1 MFSFGNRITF
11 SSFGVVLLPKDQM
24 ALKERSISVK
34 HEDIISKLTIEQ
46 KCALL
51 SGKNT
56 WQTQYYPKQG
66 VPSIWLSDGPNGLR
80 KQAGAA
86 DHLGLNPSEPA
97 TCFPTAA
104 TMANSWDPA
113 LGEEIGRALGEE
125 TAAYRVNVLL
135 GPGLNIKRSPLCG
148 RSFEYFSEDPYLSGK
163 MAAGYV
169 RGIQANG
176 VAACPK
182 HFAVN
187 SQELRRMASD
197 SILDERTL
205 RELYL
210 TAFEIVVKEAHPK
223 AIMSAYNKVN
233 GVYANENKHLL
244 VDILRKDW
252 GFDGAV
258 VTDWGGSNDHVEGV
272 KNGSTLE
279 MPSPGLGAARKLLKA
294 LEDGKISEHTIDE
307 RVDELLDLALSTDE
321 AIQKAPRKFDEAA
334 HHQLAKRAAA
344 ESIVLLKNED
354 GILPLKH
361 GKKVTLI
368 GDFAIKPR
376 YQGAGSSMVNPT
388 RLDSLKDA
396 AETAGLNLIGYCS
409 GYERSGKPNKA
420 YLEEAVAQAK
430 LAEVVILCIGLDESS
445 ESEGLDRS
453 HICIPA
459 VQKQLLDAVAA
470 VNPNVVA
477 VVSAGSVIETDWVT
491 KCKAVVHGYLGG
503 QAGAGAMMDVLT
515 GWQNPCGKLAETIPL
530 NYTDTPAA
538 NYFPGKK
545 QNVEYREG
553 LYIGY
558 RYYETARKEVRYP
571 FGYGL
576 SYTTFE
582 YSDLKVNEDSAAFT
596 ITNTGDRDGAEIA
609 QLYIAKPDAE
619 VFRPA
624 RELKGFAKVF
634 LKAGESKTVTIP
646 LDDKAFRYWN
656 VETNRWEVEGGTY
669 QLLVGAS
676 VQDIRLIELLNVE
689 GTNAPDPYKGK
700 KLACYRTAT
709 IKSVPDDEFETLLGH
724 PVPEEKTVID
734 RTMTLGELNHS
745 RSPLCWLIA
754 GVLTLLL
761 KAGEKKG
768 KPDLNIL
775 FQYNMPLRALAQMT
789 NGAIGE
795 EFVDGLVLEA
805 KGFWLVGILR
815 ALAGLVQN
823 YVGNSRYQAKL
834 DEQSK

>member
-1 MFSFGNRITF
+1 M
-11 SSFGVVLLPKDQM
+11 
-24 ALKERSISVK
+24 K
-34 HEDIISKLTIEQ
+34 HQDIIAKLSLEQ

-56 WQTQYYPKQG
+56 WQTQEYPKQG
-66 VPSIWLSDGPNGLR
+66 VPAIWLSDGPNGLR

-86 DHLGLNPSEPA
+86 DHLGLNPSVPA

-113 LGEEIGRALGEE
+113 LGEEVGRALGEE
-125 TAAYRVNVLL
+125 TAANRVNVLL
-135 GPGLNIKRSPLCG
+135 GPGLNVKRSPLCG

-163 MAAGYV
+163 MAAAYV
-169 RGIQANG
+169 RGIQENG

-187 SQELRRMASD
+187 SQELRRMASN
-197 SILDERTL
+197 SVLDERTL

-223 AIMSAYNKVN
+223 SIMSAYNKVN
-233 GVYANENKHLL
+233 DTYANENHHLL
-244 VDILRKDW
+244 VDILRKEW

-279 MPSPGLGAARKLLKA
+279 MPSPGLGGARKLLKA
-294 LEDGKISEHTIDE
+294 VAEGSLTEQEIDL
-307 RVDELLDLALSTDE
+307 RVDELLELVLSTTAAME
-321 AIQKAPRKFDEAA
+321 KAPRKFDEKA
-334 HHQLAKRAAA
+334 HHELARRAAA
-344 ESIVLLKNED
+344 ESIVLLKNEG

-361 GKKVTLI
+361 GKKVALI
-368 GDFAIKPR
+368 GDFALTPR

-388 RLDSLKDA
+388 RVDSLKDA
-396 AETAGLNLIGYCS
+396 MEAAELEMIGYCA

-420 YLEEAVAQAK
+420 YLDEAVSQAK
-430 LAEVVILCIGLDESS
+430 MADVVILCIGLDESS
-445 ESEGLDRS
+445 ESEGLDRT

-459 VQKQLLDAVAA
+459 VQKEVLNAVTA

-477 VVSAGSVIETDWVT
+477 VVSAGSVIETDWAA

-503 QAGAGAMMDVLT
+503 QAGAGAMVDVLT

-530 NYTDTPAA
+530 RYEDTPAA
-538 NYFPGKK
+538 RYFPGKK
-545 QNVEYREG
+545 QNAEYREG
-553 LYIGY
+553 LYVGY
-558 RYYETARKEVRYP
+558 RYYETANKAVRYP

-576 SYTTFE
+576 SYTTFA
-582 YSDLKVNEDSAAFT
+582 YSDLKVNAEKITFT
-596 ITNTGDRDGAEIA
+596 LTNTGSVAGAEIA
-609 QLYIAKPDAE
+609 QLYVAKPDAA

-624 RELKGFAKVF
+624 KELKGFAKVF

-646 LDDKAFRYWN
+646 LDDKTFRYWN
-656 VETNRWEVEGGTY
+656 VATDRWEVEGGSY
-669 QLLVGAS
+669 QLLVCAN
-676 VQDIRLIELLNVE
+676 VQDIRLTADLALP
-689 GTNAPDPYKGK
+689 GTGAPDPYAGK
-700 KLACYRTAT
+700 DLAHYRTAHVQE
-709 IKSVPDDEFETLLGH
+709 VPDAEFEALLGRLL
-724 PVPEEKTVID
+724 PEETTAID

-754 GVLTLLL
+754 GVLTLLVRS
-761 KAGEKKG
+761 GEKRG
-768 KPDLNIL
+768 KPNLNIL
-775 FQYNMPLRALAQMT
+775 FQYNMPLRGLAQMT
-789 NGAIGE
+789 NGMIGD

-805 KGFWLVGILR
+805 KGFWVIGILR
-815 ALAGLVQN
+815 ALVGLLQN
-823 YVGNSRYQAKL
+823 YVANSRYQAKL
-834 DEQSK
+834 DEQSR

>member
-1 MFSFGNRITF
+1 M
-11 SSFGVVLLPKDQM
+11 
-24 ALKERSISVK
+24 K
-34 HEDIISKLTIEQ
+34 HPEILQKLSLEQ

-56 WQTQYYPKQG
+56 WQTQGYPRQG
-66 VPSIWLSDGPNGLR
+66 VPAIWLSDGPNGLR

-113 LGEEIGRALGEE
+113 LGEEVGRALGEE

-135 GPGLNIKRSPLCG
+135 GPGLNVKRSPLCG

-163 MAAGYV
+163 MAAAYV
-169 RGIQANG
+169 RGIQENG
-176 VAACPK
+176 IAACPK

-187 SQELRRMASD
+187 SQELRRMASN
-197 SILDERTL
+197 SVLDERTL

-223 AIMSAYNKVN
+223 SIMSAYNKVN
-233 GVYANENKHLL
+233 DTYANENHHLL
-244 VDILRKDW
+244 VDILRKEW
-252 GFDGAV
+252 GFNGAV

-279 MPSPGLGAARKLLKA
+279 MPSPGLGGARKLLKA
-294 LEDGKISEHTIDE
+294 VAEGSLTEQEIDLQ
-307 RVDELLDLALSTDE
+307 VDELLELVLSTTA
-321 AIQKAPRKFDEAA
+321 AIEKAPRKFDEDA

-344 ESIVLLKNED
+344 ESIVLLKNEG

-361 GKKVTLI
+361 GRKVALI
-368 GDFAIKPR
+368 GDFARTPR

-388 RLDSLKDA
+388 RVDSLKDA
-396 AETAGLNLIGYCS
+396 METAELELVGCCA
-409 GYERSGKPNKA
+409 GYERSGQLNKA
-420 YLEEAVAQAK
+420 YLDEAVSQAK
-430 LAEVVILCIGLDESS
+430 LADVVILCIGLDESS
-445 ESEGLDRS
+445 ESEGLDRT
-453 HICIPA
+453 HIGIPA
-459 VQKQLLDAVAA
+459 VQKQLLDTVTAA
-470 VNPNVVA
+470 NPNVVA
-477 VVSAGSVIETDWVT
+477 VVSAGSVIETDWVE

-503 QAGAGAMMDVLT
+503 QAGAGAMLEVLT

-530 NYTDTPAA
+530 RYEDTPAA
-538 NYFPGKK
+538 AYFPGKG
-545 QNVEYREG
+545 QNAEYREG
-553 LYIGY
+553 LYVGY
-558 RYYETARKEVRYP
+558 RYYETANKAVRYP

-576 SYTTFE
+576 SYTTFA
-582 YSDLKVNEDSAAFT
+582 YSDLQVSADKVTFT
-596 ITNTGDRDGAEIA
+596 ITNTGSCAGAEVA
-609 QLYIAKPDAE
+609 QLYVAKPDAA

-634 LKAGESKTVTIP
+634 LKAGESKAVTIP
-646 LDDKAFRYWN
+646 LDDKTFRYWN
-656 VETNRWEVEGGTY
+656 VATDRWEVEGGSY

-676 VQDIRLIELLNVE
+676 VQDIRLRAELVLP
-689 GTNAPDPYKGK
+689 GTGAPDPYAGR
-700 KLACYRTAT
+700 KLPDYRTGN
-709 IKSVPDDEFETLLGH
+709 IQNIPDAEFEALLGR
-724 PVPEEKTVID
+724 PLPEEKTAID

-761 KAGEKKG
+761 RSGEKKG
-768 KPDLNIL
+768 KPNLNIL
-775 FQYNMPLRALAQMT
+775 FQYNMPLRGLAQMT
-789 NGAIGE
+789 NGMIGD

-805 KGFWLVGILR
+805 KGFWIIGILR
-815 ALAGLVQN
+815 ALVGLLQN
-823 YVGNSRYQAKL
+823 FVANSRYQAKL
-834 DEQSK
+834 DEQSR

>member
-1 MFSFGNRITF
+1 M
-11 SSFGVVLLPKDQM
+11 
-24 ALKERSISVK
+24 K
-34 HEDIISKLTIEQ
+34 HPEILQKLSLEQ

-56 WQTQYYPKQG
+56 WQTQDYPRQG
-66 VPSIWLSDGPNGLR
+66 VPAVWLSDGPNGLR

-113 LGEEIGRALGEE
+113 LGEEVGRALGEE

-135 GPGLNIKRSPLCG
+135 GPGLNVKRSPLCG

-163 MAAGYV
+163 MAAAYV
-169 RGIQANG
+169 RGIQENG
-176 VAACPK
+176 IAACPK

-187 SQELRRMASD
+187 SQELRRMASN
-197 SILDERTL
+197 SVLDERTL

-223 AIMSAYNKVN
+223 SIMSAYNKVN
-233 GVYANENKHLL
+233 DIYANENHHLL
-244 VDILRKDW
+244 VDILRKEW

-279 MPSPGLGAARKLLKA
+279 MPSPGLGGARKLLKA
-294 LEDGKISEHTIDE
+294 VAEGSLTEQEIDL
-307 RVDELLDLALSTDE
+307 RVDELLELVLSTTAAME
-321 AIQKAPRKFDEAA
+321 KAPRKFDEKA
-334 HHQLAKRAAA
+334 HHELARRAAA
-344 ESIVLLKNED
+344 ESIVLLKNEG

-361 GKKVTLI
+361 GKKVALI
-368 GDFAIKPR
+368 GDFALTPR

-388 RLDSLKDA
+388 RVDSLKDA
-396 AETAGLNLIGYCS
+396 MEAAELEMIGYCA

-420 YLEEAVAQAK
+420 YLDEAVSQAK
-430 LAEVVILCIGLDESS
+430 MADVVILCIGLDESS
-445 ESEGLDRS
+445 ESEGLDRT
-453 HICIPA
+453 HIGIPA
-459 VQKQLLDAVAA
+459 VQKEVLNAVTA

-477 VVSAGSVIETDWVT
+477 VVSAGSVIETDWAA

-503 QAGAGAMMDVLT
+503 QAGAGAMMEVLT

-530 NYTDTPAA
+530 RYEDTPAA
-538 NYFPGKK
+538 RYFPGRK
-545 QNVEYREG
+545 QNAEYREG
-553 LYIGY
+553 LYVGY
-558 RYYETARKEVRYP
+558 RYYETANKAVRYP

-576 SYTTFE
+576 SYTTFA
-582 YSDLKVNEDSAAFT
+582 YSDLKVNADKVTFT
-596 ITNTGDRDGAEIA
+596 LTNTGSVAGAEIA
-609 QLYIAKPDAE
+609 QLYVAKPDAA

-624 RELKGFAKVF
+624 KELKGFAKVF

-646 LDDKAFRYWN
+646 LDDKTFRYWN
-656 VETNRWEVEGGTY
+656 VATDRWEVEGGSY
-669 QLLVGAS
+669 QLLVGAN
-676 VQDIRLIELLNVE
+676 VQDIRLTADITLP
-689 GTNAPDPYKGK
+689 GTGAPDPYAGSA
-700 KLACYRTAT
+700 LPHYQTGD
-709 IKSVPDDEFETLLGH
+709 IKAVPDAEFEDLLGR

-761 KAGEKKG
+761 RSGEKRG
-768 KPDLNIL
+768 KPNLNIL

-789 NGAIGE
+789 NGVIGE

-805 KGFWLVGILR
+805 KGFWIIGILR
-815 ALAGLVQN
+815 ALVGLVQN
-823 YVGNSRYQAKL
+823 AVANSRDQAKL

>member
-1 MFSFGNRITF
+1 M
-11 SSFGVVLLPKDQM
+11 
-24 ALKERSISVK
+24 K
-34 HEDIISKLTIEQ
+34 HQDIISKLTIEQ

-56 WQTQYYPKQG
+56 WQTQAYPRQG
-66 VPSIWLSDGPNGLR
+66 VPAIWLSDGPNGLR

-104 TMANSWDPA
+104 AMANSWDPA
-113 LGEEIGRALGEE
+113 LGEEVGRALGEE

-135 GPGLNIKRSPLCG
+135 GPGLNVKRSPLCG

-163 MAAGYV
+163 LAAGYV
-169 RGIQANG
+169 RGIQSTG

-182 HFAVN
+182 HFASN

-210 TAFEIVVKEAHPK
+210 TAFEIVVKEAKPK
-223 AIMSAYNKVN
+223 SIMSSYNKVN
-233 GVYANENKHLL
+233 GVYANENEHLL
-244 VDILRKDW
+244 LDILRKEW

-258 VTDWGGSNDHVEGV
+258 VTDWGGSNDHVQGV
-272 KNGSTLE
+272 RNGSTLE
-279 MPSPGLGAARKLLKA
+279 MPSPGLGAARRLRKA
-294 LEDGKISEHTIDE
+294 LDDGEVSEHTIDT
-307 RVDELLDLALSTDE
+307 RVDELLELVLSTDE
-321 AIQKAPRKFDEAA
+321 AIRKAPRKFDEAV
-334 HHQLAKRAAA
+334 HHQLARKAAA

-354 GILPLKH
+354 GILPLKT

-368 GDFAIKPR
+368 GDFAIMPR

-388 RLDSLKDA
+388 KVDCLTDA
-396 AETAGLNLIGYCS
+396 AETAGLNLVGYCS
-409 GYERSGKPNKA
+409 GYERSGKPNKV

-430 LAEVVILCIGLDESS
+430 LADIVVLCIGLDESS
-445 ESEGLDRS
+445 ESEGLDRT

-459 VQKQLLDAVAA
+459 AQKQLLDAVAA

-477 VVSAGSVIETDWVT
+477 VVSAGSVIETDWAA

-503 QAGAGAMMDVLT
+503 QAGAGAMVDVLT

-530 NYTDTPAA
+530 KYTDTPAA
-538 NYFPGKK
+538 RYFPGKK
-545 QNVEYREG
+545 QNAEYREG

-558 RYYETARKEVRYP
+558 RYYETAHKAVRYP

-576 SYTTFE
+576 SYTTFA
-582 YSDLKVNEDSAAFT
+582 YSDLKVNADNVTFT
-596 ITNTGDRDGAEIA
+596 ITNTGSADGAEIA
-609 QLYIAKPDAE
+609 QLYVAKSDAKI
-619 VFRPA
+619 FRPA
-624 RELKGFAKVF
+624 KELKGFAKVF
-634 LKAGESKTVTIP
+634 LKAGESKTVTIL

-656 VETNRWEVEGGTY
+656 VQTNWWEAEGGAY
-669 QLLVGAS
+669 QILIGAS
-676 VQDIRLIELLNVE
+676 VQDIRLTAELTLP
-689 GTNAPDPYKGK
+689 GTKAPDPYAGRQ
-700 KLACYRTAT
+700 LPHYRTAD
-709 IKSVPDDEFETLLGH
+709 IQNVPAAEFETLLGH

-754 GVLTLLL
+754 GVLSLLL

-789 NGAIGE
+789 NGALGE

-805 KGFWLVGILR
+805 KGFWIIGILR
-815 ALAGLVQN
+815 ALVGLVQN
-823 YVGNSRYQAKL
+823 VVGNSRWQAKL

>member
-1 MFSFGNRITF
+1 M
-11 SSFGVVLLPKDQM
+11 
-24 ALKERSISVK
+24 K
-34 HEDIISKLTIEQ
+34 HQDIISKLTIEQ

-56 WQTQYYPKQG
+56 WQTQDYPKQG

-97 TCFPTAA
+97 TCFPAAA

-113 LGEEIGRALGEE
+113 LGEEVGKALGEE

-135 GPGLNIKRSPLCG
+135 GPGLNVN

-210 TAFEIVVKEAHPK
+210 TAFEIVVKEAKPK
-223 AIMSAYNKVN
+223 SIMSSYNKVN
-233 GVYANENKHLL
+233 GVYANENEHLL
-244 VDILRKDW
+244 VDILRKEW

-258 VTDWGGSNDHVEGV
+258 ITDWGGSNDHVDGV

-294 LEDGKISEHTIDE
+294 LDAGEVSEHTMDE

-321 AIQKAPRKFDEAA
+321 AIHKAPKTFDEEA
-334 HHQLAKRAAA
+334 HHALAKKAAA
-344 ESIVLLKNED
+344 ESIVLLKNEA
-354 GILPLKH
+354 GILPLKQ
-361 GKKVTLI
+361 GKKVALL
-368 GDFAIKPR
+368 GDFASTPR

-388 RLDSLKDA
+388 RVDNLKEA
-396 AETAGLNLIGYCS
+396 AEADGLNLVGCCA

-420 YLEEAVAQAK
+420 ALDEAVALAK
-430 LAEVVILCIGLDESS
+430 QAEVVLLCIGLDESS

-470 VNPNVVA
+470 VNENLVV
-477 VVSAGSVIETDWVT
+477 VVSAGSVIETDWT
-491 KCKAVVHGYLGG
+491 AKCKAVVHGYLGG
-503 QAGAGAMMDVLT
+503 QAGAGAMLDVLT
-515 GWQNPCGKLAETIPL
+515 GRQNPCGKLAETIPL
-530 NYTDTPAA
+530 NYADTPAVH
-538 NYFPGKK
+538 YFPGKK

-558 RYYETARKEVRYP
+558 RYYETACKEVRYP

-576 SYTTFE
+576 SYTTFA
-582 YSDLKVNEDSAAFT
+582 YSDIKVQDAQVRFT
-596 ITNTGDRDGAEIA
+596 LTNTGDRDGAEIA
-609 QLYIAKPDAE
+609 QLYVAKPDAE

-624 RELKGFAKVF
+624 KELKGFAKVF
-634 LKAGESKTVTIP
+634 LKAGESRTVTIP

-656 VETNRWEVEGGTY
+656 VKTNQWEVEGGTY
-669 QLLVGAS
+669 QILIGAS
-676 VQDIRLIELLNVE
+676 VQDIRLTGQIKVR
-689 GTNAPDPYKGK
+689 GTGAQDPYAGE
-700 KLACYRTAT
+700 KLAHYRTAT
-709 IKSVPDDEFETLLGH
+709 IKAVPDAEFEALLGR

-754 GVLTLLL
+754 GVLSLLL

-805 KGFWLVGILR
+805 KGFWIVGILR
-815 ALAGLVQN
+815 ALVGLVQN
-823 YVGNSRYQAKL
+823 FVGNSRYQAKL

>member
-1 MFSFGNRITF
+1 
-11 SSFGVVLLPKDQM
+11 
-24 ALKERSISVK
+24 VK
-34 HEDIISKLTIEQ
+34 HQDIIAKLSLEQ

-56 WQTQYYPKQG
+56 WQTQEYPKQG
-66 VPSIWLSDGPNGLR
+66 VPAAWLSDGPNGLR

-86 DHLGLNPSEPA
+86 DHLGLNPSVPA

-113 LGEEIGRALGEE
+113 LGEEVGRALGEE
-125 TAAYRVNVLL
+125 TAANRVNVLL
-135 GPGLNIKRSPLCG
+135 GPGLNLKRSPLCG

-163 MAAGYV
+163 MAAAYV
-169 RGIQANG
+169 RGIQENG
-176 VAACPK
+176 IAACPK

-187 SQELRRMASD
+187 SQELRRMASN
-197 SILDERTL
+197 SVLDERTL

-223 AIMSAYNKVN
+223 SIMSAYNKVN
-233 GVYANENKHLL
+233 DIYANENHHLL
-244 VDILRKDW
+244 VDILRKEW

-279 MPSPGLGAARKLLKA
+279 MPSPGLGGARKLLKA
-294 LEDGKISEHTIDE
+294 VAEGNLTEQEIDL
-307 RVDELLDLALSTDE
+307 RVDELLELVLSTTAAME
-321 AIQKAPRKFDEAA
+321 KAPRSFDEKA
-334 HHQLAKRAAA
+334 HHELAQRAAA

-354 GILPLKH
+354 AILPLKH

-368 GDFAIKPR
+368 GDFALTPR

-388 RLDSLKDA
+388 KVDSLKDA
-396 AETAGLNLIGYCS
+396 MEAAELEMIGYCA

-420 YLEEAVAQAK
+420 YLDEAVSQAK
-430 LAEVVILCIGLDESS
+430 MADVVILCIGLDESS
-445 ESEGLDRS
+445 ESEGLDRT

-459 VQKQLLDAVAA
+459 VQKEVLNAVTA

-477 VVSAGSVIETDWVT
+477 VVSAGSVIETDWAA

-503 QAGAGAMMDVLT
+503 QAGAGAMMEVLT

-530 NYTDTPAA
+530 RYEDTPAA
-538 NYFPGKK
+538 RYFPGRK
-545 QNVEYREG
+545 QNAEYREG
-553 LYIGY
+553 LYVGY
-558 RYYETARKEVRYP
+558 RYYETANKAVRYP

-576 SYTTFE
+576 SYTTFA
-582 YSDLKVNEDSAAFT
+582 YSDLKVNAEKVTFT
-596 ITNTGDRDGAEIA
+596 LTNTGSVAGAEIA
-609 QLYIAKPDAE
+609 QLYVAKPDAA

-624 RELKGFAKVF
+624 KELKGFAKVF

-646 LDDKAFRYWN
+646 LDDKTFRYWN
-656 VETNRWEVEGGTY
+656 VATDRWEVEGGSY
-669 QLLVGAS
+669 QLLVGAN
-676 VQDIRLIELLNVE
+676 VQDIRLTAEIALP
-689 GTNAPDPYKGK
+689 GTGAPDPYAGK
-700 KLACYRTAT
+700 ALSDYRTGN
-709 IKSVPDDEFETLLGH
+709 IQNIPDTEFEALLGR
-724 PVPEEKTVID
+724 PLPEEKTAID

-754 GVLTLLL
+754 GVLTLLVRS
-761 KAGEKKG
+761 GEKRG
-768 KPDLNIL
+768 KPNLNIL
-775 FQYNMPLRALAQMT
+775 FQYNMPLRGLAQMT
-789 NGAIGE
+789 GGIIGE
-795 EFVDGLVLEA
+795 ETVDGLVLEA
-805 KGFWLVGILR
+805 KGFWVIGILR
-815 ALAGLVQN
+815 ALVGLLQN
-823 YVGNSRYQAKL
+823 YVANSRYQAKL

>member
-1 MFSFGNRITF
+1 MKN
-11 SSFGVVLLPKDQM
+11 Q
-24 ALKERSISVK
+24 
-34 HEDIISKLTIEQ
+34 DIIAKLSLEQ

-56 WQTQYYPKQG
+56 WQTQDYPKQG
-66 VPSIWLSDGPNGLR
+66 VPAVWLSDGPNGLR

-86 DHLGLNPSEPA
+86 DHLGLNPSVPA

-113 LGEEIGRALGEE
+113 LGEEVGRALGEE
-125 TAAYRVNVLL
+125 TAANRVNVLL
-135 GPGLNIKRSPLCG
+135 GPGLNTKRSPLCG

-169 RGIQANG
+169 RGIQSVG

-187 SQELRRMASD
+187 SQELRRMASN
-197 SILDERTL
+197 SVLDERTL

-223 AIMSAYNKVN
+223 SIMSAYNKVN
-233 GVYANENKHLL
+233 DTYANENHHLL
-244 VDILRKDW
+244 VDILRKEW

-279 MPSPGLGAARKLLKA
+279 MPSPGLGGARKLLKA
-294 LEDGKISEHTIDE
+294 VENGELSEHTIDE
-307 RVDELLDLALSTDE
+307 RVDEMLELALSTTE
-321 AIQKAPRKFDEAA
+321 AMEKAPHKFDENA
-334 HHQLAKRAAA
+334 HHQLARRAAA

-354 GILPLKH
+354 AILPLKH

-368 GDFAIKPR
+368 GDFALTPR

-388 RLDSLKDA
+388 KVDSLKDA
-396 AETAGLNLIGYCS
+396 MEAAELDMVGYCS

-420 YLEEAVAQAK
+420 YLDEAVSQAK
-430 LAEVVILCIGLDESS
+430 MADVVILCIGLDESS
-445 ESEGLDRS
+445 ESEGLDRT

-459 VQKQLLDAVAA
+459 VQKEVLNAVTA

-477 VVSAGSVIETDWVT
+477 VVSAGSVIETDWAA

-503 QAGAGAMMDVLT
+503 QAGAGAMLEVLT

-530 NYTDTPAA
+530 RYEDTPAA
-538 NYFPGKK
+538 RYFPGRK
-545 QNVEYREG
+545 QNAEYREG
-553 LYIGY
+553 LYVGY
-558 RYYETARKEVRYP
+558 RYYETANKAVRYP

-576 SYTTFE
+576 SYTTFA
-582 YSDLKVNEDSAAFT
+582 YSDLKVNAEKVTFT
-596 ITNTGDRDGAEIA
+596 LTNTGSVAGAEIA
-609 QLYIAKPDAE
+609 QLYVAKPDAA

-624 RELKGFAKVF
+624 KELKGFVKVQ
-634 LKAGESKTVTIP
+634 LEAGESKTVTIP

-656 VETNRWEVEGGTY
+656 VATDRWEVEGGSY
-669 QLLVGAS
+669 QLLVGAN
-676 VQDIRLIELLNVE
+676 VQDIRLTAEITLP
-689 GTNAPDPYKGK
+689 GTGAPDPYAGK
-700 KLACYRTAT
+700 VLSDYRTGN
-709 IKSVPDDEFETLLGH
+709 IQNIPDAEFEALLGRSI
-724 PVPEEKTVID
+724 PEETTAID

-754 GVLTLLL
+754 GVLTLLVRS
-761 KAGEKKG
+761 GEKRG
-768 KPDLNIL
+768 KPNLNIL
-775 FQYNMPLRALAQMT
+775 FQYNMPLRGLAQMT
-789 NGAIGE
+789 NGMIGD

-805 KGFWLVGILR
+805 KGFWVIGILR
-815 ALAGLVQN
+815 ALVGLLQN
-823 YVGNSRYQAKL
+823 YVANSRYQAKL

>member
-1 MFSFGNRITF
+1 M
-11 SSFGVVLLPKDQM
+11 
-24 ALKERSISVK
+24 K
-34 HEDIISKLTIEQ
+34 HADIIAKLSIEQ

-66 VPSIWLSDGPNGLR
+66 VPAIWLSDGPNGLR

-104 TMANSWDPA
+104 TIANSWDPA
-113 LGEEIGRALGEE
+113 LGEKVGRALGEE
-125 TAAYRVNVLL
+125 TASYRVNVLL
-135 GPGLNIKRSPLCG
+135 GPGLNVKRSPLCG

-176 VAACPK
+176 ISACPK

-187 SQELRRMASD
+187 SQELRRMASN
-197 SILDERTL
+197 SVLDERTL

-210 TAFEIVVKEAHPK
+210 TAFEIVVKEAKPR
-223 AIMSAYNKVN
+223 AIMTSYNKVN
-233 GVYANENKHLL
+233 GTYTNENEHLL
-244 VDILRKDW
+244 LDILRKDW

-258 VTDWGGSNDHVEGV
+258 ITDWGGANDHVEGL

-279 MPSPGLGAARKLLKA
+279 MPSPGLGVARKLLKA
-294 LEDGKISEHTIDE
+294 LEEGEISEQTIDK
-307 RVDELLDLALSTDE
+307 RVDELLELVLSTD
-321 AIQKAPRKFDEAA
+321 AAVAKAPKKFDENA
-334 HHQLAKRAAA
+334 HHELCRRAAA
-344 ESIVLLKNED
+344 ESIVLLKNEEA
-354 GILPLKH
+354 ILPLKH
-361 GKKVTLI
+361 GKKIALI
-368 GDFAIKPR
+368 GDFARNPR

-388 RLDSLKDA
+388 KVDSLADL
-396 AETAGLNLIGYCS
+396 AEANGVNIVGCCA
-409 GYERSGKPNKA
+409 GYERSGKANKA

-430 LAEVVILCIGLDESS
+430 LADIVILCIGLDEAS
-445 ESEGLDRS
+445 ESEGLDRT
-453 HICIPA
+453 HIGIPA

-470 VNPNVVA
+470 VNPNIVA
-477 VVSAGSVIETDWVT
+477 VVSAGSVIETDWVA

-503 QAGAGAMMDVLT
+503 QAGAGAMLDVLT

-530 NYTDTPAA
+530 RYEDTPAA
-538 NYFPGKK
+538 GYYPGKH
-545 QNVEYREG
+545 QNAEYREG

-558 RYYETARKEVRYP
+558 RYYETVDKAVRYP

-576 SYTTFE
+576 SYTTFV
-582 YSDLKVNEDSAAFT
+582 YSDLKATDKEVTFT
-596 ITNTGDRDGAEIA
+596 LTNTGDRDGAEIA

-624 RELKGFAKVF
+624 KELKGFAKVF
-634 LKAGESKTVTIP
+634 LKAGERKTVIIP

-656 VETNRWEVEGGTY
+656 TETNQWEVEGGSY
-669 QLLVGAS
+669 RILVGAS
-676 VQDIRLIELLNVE
+676 VQDIRLQTDVTVQ
-689 GTNAPDPYKGK
+689 GTHAPDPYAGK
-700 KLACYRTAT
+700 ALPHYQTGD
-709 IKSVPDDEFETLLGH
+709 IKNVPDAEFAALLGR
-724 PVPEEKTVID
+724 PIPEDKTVID
-734 RTMTLGELNHS
+734 RGMTLGELNHS

-775 FQYNMPLRALAQMT
+775 FQYNMPLRGLAQMT

-805 KGFWLVGILR
+805 KGFWIIGILR
-815 ALAGLVQN
+815 ALVGLVQN
-823 YVGNSRYQAKL
+823 FVGNSRYQAKL

>member
-1 MFSFGNRITF
+1 M
-11 SSFGVVLLPKDQM
+11 
-24 ALKERSISVK
+24 K
-34 HEDIISKLTIEQ
+34 HPEILQKLSLEQ

-56 WQTQYYPKQG
+56 WQTQDYPRQG
-66 VPSIWLSDGPNGLR
+66 VPAIWLSDGPNGLR

-113 LGEEIGRALGEE
+113 LGEEVGRALGEE

-135 GPGLNIKRSPLCG
+135 GPGLNLKRSPLCG

-163 MAAGYV
+163 MAAAYV

-182 HFAVN
+182 HFAAN
-187 SQELRRMASD
+187 SQELRRMASN
-197 SILDERTL
+197 SVLDERTL

-210 TAFEIVVKEAHPK
+210 TAFEIVVKEASPK
-223 AIMSAYNKVN
+223 TIMSAYNKVN
-233 GVYANENKHLL
+233 DTYANESEHLL
-244 VDILRKDW
+244 VDILRKEW

-279 MPSPGLGAARKLLKA
+279 MPSPGLGGARKLLKA
-294 LEDGKISEHTIDE
+294 VAEGSLTEQEIDL
-307 RVDELLDLALSTDE
+307 RVDELLELVLSTTA
-321 AIQKAPRKFDEAA
+321 AIEKAPRKFDEDA

-344 ESIVLLKNED
+344 ESIVLLKNEG

-361 GKKVTLI
+361 GKKVALI
-368 GDFAIKPR
+368 GDFARTPR

-388 RLDSLKDA
+388 RVDSLKDA
-396 AETAGLNLIGYCS
+396 METAELELVGCCA
-409 GYERSGKPNKA
+409 GYERSGQLNKA
-420 YLEEAVAQAK
+420 YLDEAVSQAK
-430 LAEVVILCIGLDESS
+430 LADVVILCIGLDESS
-445 ESEGLDRS
+445 ESEGLDRT
-453 HICIPA
+453 HIGIPA
-459 VQKQLLDAVAA
+459 VQKQLLDAVTAA
-470 VNPNVVA
+470 NPNVVA
-477 VVSAGSVIETDWVT
+477 VVSAGSVIETDWVE

-503 QAGAGAMMDVLT
+503 QAGAGAMLEVLT

-530 NYTDTPAA
+530 RYEDTPAA
-538 NYFPGKK
+538 RYFPGRK
-545 QNVEYREG
+545 QNAEYREG
-553 LYIGY
+553 LYVGY
-558 RYYETARKEVRYP
+558 RYYETANKAVRYP

-576 SYTTFE
+576 SYTTFA
-582 YSDLKVNEDSAAFT
+582 YSDLQVSADKVTFT
-596 ITNTGDRDGAEIA
+596 ITNTGSCAGAEVA
-609 QLYIAKPDAE
+609 QLYVAKPDAA

-634 LKAGESKTVTIP
+634 LKAGESKAVTIP
-646 LDDKAFRYWN
+646 LDDKTFRYWN
-656 VETNRWEVEGGTY
+656 VATDRWEVEGGSY
-669 QLLVGAS
+669 QLMVGAN
-676 VQDIRLIELLNVE
+676 VQDIRLTADITLP
-689 GTNAPDPYKGK
+689 GTGAPDPYAGRE
-700 KLACYRTAT
+700 LPDYRTGN
-709 IKSVPDDEFETLLGH
+709 IQNIPDAEFEALLGR
-724 PVPEEKTVID
+724 PLPEETTAID

-761 KAGEKKG
+761 RSGEKKG
-768 KPDLNIL
+768 KPNLNIL
-775 FQYNMPLRALAQMT
+775 FQYNMPLRGLAQMT
-789 NGAIGE
+789 NGMIGD

-805 KGFWLVGILR
+805 KGFWVIGILR
-815 ALAGLVQN
+815 ALVGLLQN
-823 YVGNSRYQAKL
+823 FVANSRYQAKL
-834 DEQSK
+834 DEQSR